1 MIMAFLQTA
10 WAYRYS
16 ALRIRNRK
24 CTKNCRLVSQLAP
37 VKEQYKRIC
46 SGETTPT
53 SVISKYLSIIM
64 AYRPYFQ
71 HGIEQL
77 EELFS
82 KSKSELKTLKV
93 LQYEL
98 GHRDRPK
105 ARALKQQVDELVWK
119 LSAGQTVQIA
129 PPRSPTYES
138 PAKPVHEPAQVA
150 PRPDRVVVECAYC
163 NTLNFVSTLEG
174 AEQHLSCSACRK
186 PYIAVYK
193 YGVMRTTFAPIQNSG
208 DSSSS
213 ALKWVI
219 AGIVLLIILALVIK

>member
-1 MIMAFLQTA
+1 
-10 WAYRYS
+10 
-16 ALRIRNRK
+16 
-24 CTKNCRLVSQLAP
+24 
-37 VKEQYKRIC
+37 
-46 SGETTPT
+46 
-53 SVISKYLSIIM
+53 M

-77 EELFS
+77 EELFG
-82 KSKSELKTLKV
+82 KSKSELKILRV

-105 ARALKQQVDELVWK
+105 ARALKQQVDELVRK
-119 LSAGQTVQIA
+119 LSAGQPVQIA
-129 PPRSPTYES
+129 PPHSPPYEP
-138 PAKPVHEPAQVA
+138 PAQPVREPALVALVA
-150 PRPDRVVVECAYC
+150 PPPDRVVVECAYC
-163 NTLNFVSTLEG
+163 NTPNFVSTLEG

-186 PYIAVYK
+186 PYVAVFK